1 MRQTI
6 LLFALVALGITACT
20 KEETPITPSLTI
32 PATYDGSNY
41 DNDVSNIL
49 TLRSQLNALVS
60 EAKTGRDQSNTV
72 DFATLDQLY
81 KAGTPSVASLTNT
94 YYATLLDGQNGFL
107 AELAKASGNSYTP
120 GTPSGDG
127 GVYGAYLFDEN
138 GLELEQLVEKGLFG
152 ALNYYQAVQLMNGPI
167 NQQALNQML
176 ALFGAHASFPNTP
189 SPSKTAHPDV
199 YMANYAARR
208 SDINDENSLYNRIK
222 KAFITAQA
230 AMNAGDNYLAER
242 NLALADIRLNWE
254 KANAATI
261 INYCHS
267 VVSTLSQTAPTDA
280 QKASALHAYSECVGF
295 LHGWRQLP
303 ADSKRISDT
312 QIDEIL
318 SLMLAAPGNTP
329 ESYKLI
335 TESLT
340 YLPNI
345 QQVITRLQAIYGF
358 TNAEVEGFRN
368 NWVAI
373 QNR

>member
-1 MRQTI
+1 M
-6 LLFALVALGITACT
+6 
-20 KEETPITPSLTI
+20 
-32 PATYDGSNY
+32 
-41 DNDVSNIL
+41 
-49 TLRSQLNALVS
+49 TLRTQLNALVA

-72 DFATLDQLY
+72 AFATLEQLY
-81 KAGTPSVASLTNT
+81 NAGSPSVASLTNS
-94 YYATLLDGQNGFL
+94 YYANLLAGQSGFL
-107 AELAKASGNSYTP
+107 AELAKASGNSYSP
-120 GTPSGDG
+120 GSPTGEG

-152 ALNYYQAVQLMNGPI
+152 AMHYYQAVQLMNGPI
-167 NQQALNQML
+167 NQQVLNQL
-176 ALFGAHASFPNTP
+176 IALFGAHASFPNTP
-189 SPSKTAHPDV
+189 SPSKADHPDV

-230 AMNAGDNYLAER
+230 AMKAGDEYLAER

-303 ADSKRISDT
+303 ADSKRISDN

-335 TESLT
+335 TESVT

-345 QQVITRLQAIYGF
+345 QQVISRLQTIYGF

-368 NWVAI
+368 NWVSI